1 MGNQMKKALHDAGI
15 EAGEQLATKADYA
28 LNTITALNT
37 ISAALDG
44 VTENED
50 NNTDVGKDADKQE
63 EPKPTVEELMKVVE
77 NQNMALE
84 AQGVQLEK
92 MVEVMGKMVTKYGL
106 AYSDETQHESSKE
119 DSTPELSEI
128 ELG

>member
-1 MGNQMKKALHDAGI
+1 MGDQMKKAMKNAGI
-15 EAGEQLATKADYA
+15 ESGEQLATKVNDA
-28 LNTITALNT
+28 LDT

-84 AQGVQLEK
+84 AQGAQLEK

-106 AYSDETQHESSKE
+106 AYSDETQPESSKE